1 MVCRTLEQDRRST
14 ISSDSGFLETL
25 NMSLSDDLPEFQCDE
40 EKKKIIDLNK
50 FATCTTLHGAK
61 HLSANYV
68 AYTGFKGTKKR
79 LR

>member
-1 MVCRTLEQDRRST
+1 MACRTLKENRT
-14 ISSDSGFLETL
+14 ISSPLVLFKTL
-25 NMSLSDDLPEFQCDE
+25 NMSLTDDLPEFQCEE
-40 EKKKIIDLNK
+40 EKRKTVVDLNK

>member
-1 MVCRTLEQDRRST
+1 MACRTLKENRT
-14 ISSDSGFLETL
+14 ISSPLVLFKTL
-25 NMSLSDDLPEFQCDE
+25 NMSLTDDLPEFKCE
-40 EKKKIIDLNK
+40 EKKRKTVVDLNK

>member
-1 MVCRTLEQDRRST
+1 MACRTLDEDRT
-14 ISSDSGFLETL
+14 ISSPLRHLKTL
-25 NMSLSDDLPEFQCDE
+25 NMSLSDDLPEFQCK
-40 EKKKIIDLNK
+40 EKKKKTVVDLNK

-79 LR
+79 LI